1 MKPKEKM
8 IKKISFIAIL
18 ITTTLF
24 AQTPKKLNSNEIYE
38 KVQKLNFL
46 GKVLYVAAH
55 PDDENTK
62 LITYFSNHYHAN
74 TAYLSLTRGDG
85 GQNLIAP
92 ELREKLG
99 AIRTQE
105 LLAARRIDGGTQ
117 YFTRANDFG
126 YSKEPNETFSIW
138 NKKEVLADVV
148 QAMENFQPDIV
159 INRFDYRTPGTT
171 HGHHTASAMLSLEAY
186 DLLKIKPKRL
196 FFNTSWWF
204 YGSEEK
210 FNKADKSKLLSINAN
225 VYYPILGKSNHEI
238 AALSRSQHKCQ
249 GFGTIGT
256 RGDDLE
262 YLELIKGNLPSKDN
276 LFEGID
282 TSWNRI
288 KGGNEIAKILL
299 PIQENFNFKNP
310 ASHLAQ
316 LVKAYQLIQNIEDE
330 HWKKIKT
337 EEIKS
342 IIEACAGLYLEAIS
356 SVELATPNSNIEISI
371 EAINRSDATIKLNTV
386 LFLNQNNQNV
396 NIQLNNNEKYTKNFE
411 FKIPENWP
419 LSNLFWLNEPQQNGL
434 YTVSN
439 SALRNLPELNNPF
452 PVVFELEI
460 ENQKINIT
468 KNLTFKK
475 NEPNEGE
482 TYNPFVVVPKFAVEL
497 TSNVYVFSA
506 NQTKEVQVKVT
517 AFEDNAS
524 GYVSLQLPKGWIS
537 DVKKIPTAV
546 VGKNESFLVSFN
558 VTSPGF
564 DSEVNIKAIVES
576 NDKIYDKSLIQID
589 YKHIPKQTIL
599 ENSVAKF
606 VNLDIKTTGKNIGY
620 IMGAG
625 DEVGK
630 NLENLD
636 YKVTYIN
643 PKEIT
648 IENLKKFDAVIVGI
662 RAFNV
667 LDELKFKNKVLFEYT
682 NQGGNV
688 IVQYNTTNNLLTN
701 NLAPYSILL
710 SRDRVTNE
718 NAEVKFLQPNHPALN
733 SPNKITSKDFE
744 GWVQERGL
752 YFPNKWDNEFIPILA
767 MHDNGEEETKGSLL
781 IAKYGKGNY
790 IYTGISFFRELP
802 EGVSGAYKLLANL
815 IALKQ

>member
-1 MKPKEKM
+1 M
-8 IKKISFIAIL
+8 KKISFLAIL
-18 ITTTLF
+18 FTTTLF
-24 AQTPKKLNSNEIYE
+24 AQAPKKPSTNEIYE
-38 KVQKLNFL
+38 KIQKLNFL

-85 GQNLIAP
+85 GQNLIGP

-126 YSKEPNETFSIW
+126 YSIEPNETFSIW

-148 QAMENFQPDIV
+148 QAIENFQPDII

-186 DLLKIKPKRL
+186 DLVKVKPKRL

-249 GFGTIGT
+249 GFGSIGT

-299 PIQENFNFKNP
+299 PIQEYFNFKNP
-310 ASHLAQ
+310 ASHLPQ
-316 LVKAYQLIQNIEDE
+316 LVKAYQLIQNLEDE
-330 HWKKIKT
+330 HWKKNKT

-460 ENQKINIT
+460 ENQKFSIT
-468 KNLTFKK
+468 KNLSFKK
-475 NEPNEGE
+475 NEPNDGE

-517 AFEDNAS
+517 AFEENAS
-524 GYVSLQLPKGWIS
+524 GVVSLQLPNGWIS
-537 DVKKIPTAV
+537 DVKKIPTTV

-558 VTSPGF
+558 VTSPDF

-576 NDKIYDKSLIQID
+576 NDKVFDKSLIQID

-599 ENSVAKF
+599 ETSSAKF

-648 IENLKKFDAVIVGI
+648 LENLKKFDAVIVGI

-667 LDELKFKNKVLFEYT
+667 LDELKFKNKILFEYT

-701 NLAPYSILL
+701 NLAPYPITL
-710 SRDRVTNE
+710 SRERVTNE
-718 NAEVKFLQPNHPALN
+718 DAEVKFIHPNHPVLN
-733 SPNKITSKDFE
+733 TPNKITSKDFE

-752 YFPNKWDNEFIPILA
+752 YFPNKWDNDFIPILA
-767 MHDNGEEETKGSLL
+767 MHDNGEDETKGSLL

>member
-1 MKPKEKM
+1 M

-85 GQNLIAP
+85 GQNLIGP

-171 HGHHTASAMLSLEAY
+171 HGHHTASAMLSLETY

-316 LVKAYQLIQNIEDE
+316 LVKAYQLIQNLEDE

-439 SALRNLPELNNPF
+439 SALRNLPELNNSF

-482 TYNPFVVVPKFAVEL
+482 TYNPFVVAPKFAVEL

-667 LDELKFKNKVLFEYT
+667 LEELKYKNKILFEYV

-718 NAEVKFLQPNHPALN
+718 NAEVKFLQPNHPVLN